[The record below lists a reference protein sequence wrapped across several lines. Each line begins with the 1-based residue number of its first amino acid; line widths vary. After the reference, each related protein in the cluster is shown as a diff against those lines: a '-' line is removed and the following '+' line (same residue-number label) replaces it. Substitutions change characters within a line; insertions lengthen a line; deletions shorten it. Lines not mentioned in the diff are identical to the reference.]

1 MPFIVQVTLD
11 VDATPTAHI
20 VLSGDGADG
29 TKYYA
34 ILLPDIGMSRQ
45 SGAVRLAASRR
56 TD

>member
-29 TKYYA
+29 TNYHA